1 MALNSKESVLITGST
16 GFIGKKVLPKL
27 LAAGHNVLAVT
38 TDQKKVQS
46 LFGIESVAIHDYLS
60 GYAIKTI
67 KEFEPTALI
76 HLAWSGLPDY
86 SIENNKGNLQVGMNV
101 IDTAVDFGVKR
112 FIGSGSCWE
121 YGSLSG
127 QLKENMHPEAVGDFG
142 KTKITLSNYMIDRAQ
157 EISGIGNWL
166 RLFYVFG
173 EGQRQGSVI
182 PSIISSFQNQKPLE
196 LNDMNKALDF
206 INVEDVAEIIT
217 RVLSRSSE
225 SEVINVGS
233 GSPTNIPTLIDII
246 ANSMSIDFKNEY
258 HLEIDDK
265 KKSWADIHKIAEK
278 FSFNPKV
285 SIKERIAELT
295 RVKNN
300 VRN

>member
-1 MALNSKESVLITGST
+1 MKAKLEESQSKW
-16 GFIGKKVLPKL
+16 K
-27 LAAGHNVLAVT
+27 
-38 TDQKKVQS
+38 D
-46 LFGIESVAIHDYLS
+46 D
-60 GYAIKTI
+60 
-67 KEFEPTALI
+67 
-76 HLAWSGLPDY
+76 
-86 SIENNKGNLQVGMNV
+86 
-101 IDTAVDFGVKR
+101 
-112 FIGSGSCWE
+112 
-121 YGSLSG
+121 
-127 QLKENMHPEAVGDFG
+127 
-142 KTKITLSNYMIDRAQ
+142 
-157 EISGIGNWL
+157 IS
-166 RLFYVFG
+166 
-173 EGQRQGSVI
+173 
-182 PSIISSFQNQKPLE
+182 
-196 LNDMNKALDF
+196 KALDF

-233 GSPTNIPTLIDII
+233 GSPTNIPTLIDTI

>member
-46 LFGIESVAIHDYLS
+46 LFGIESVAIQDYLS

-86 SIENNKGNLQVGMNV
+86 SIENNKGNLQIGMNV
-101 IDTAVDFGVKR
+101 IDAAVDFGVQR

-142 KTKITLSNYMIDRAQ
+142 KTKITLSNYLIDRAQ
-157 EISGIGNWL
+157 ETSGIGNWL

-173 EGQRQGSVI
+173 EGQRERSVI
-182 PSIISSFQNQKPLE
+182 PSVISSFQKKMNPE
-196 LNDMNKALDF
+196 LNDVNKALDF
-206 INVEDVAEIIT
+206 IHVEDVAEIIT
-217 RVLSRSSE
+217 RVLSRSNE
-225 SEVINVGS
+225 SEIINVGS
-233 GSPTNIPTLIDII
+233 GHPTSISSLIDVI
-246 ANSMSIDFKNEY
+246 ANTMSIDFKNIFPKI
-258 HLEIDDK
+258 IDEK
-265 KKSWADIHKIAEK
+265 NKSWADTQKVSEK
-278 FSFNPKV
+278 FNFRTETSMQ
-285 SIKERIAELT
+285 ERISELINGNYN
-295 RVKNN
+295 VKN
-300 VRN
+300 

>member
-16 GFIGKKVLPKL
+16 GFIGKKLVPKL
-27 LAAGHNVLAVT
+27 LAAGHNVLAIT
-38 TDQKKVQS
+38 SDQKKVQS
-46 LFGIESVAIHDYLS
+46 LFGIGSVSIHDYLR
-60 GYAIKTI
+60 GNAIKDI
-67 KEFEPTALI
+67 KEFEPQALI

-86 SIENNKGNLQVGMNV
+86 SIENNKTNVRIGINV
-101 IDTAVDFGVKR
+101 IDAAVDLGVKK

-127 QLKENMHPEAVGDFG
+127 QLKENMDPEDVGDFG
-142 KTKITLSNYMIDRAQ
+142 NSKITLSNYMINRAQ
-157 EISGIGNWL
+157 DISGIANWL

-173 EGQRQGSVI
+173 EGQREGSVI

-217 RVLSRSSE
+217 GVLSKSSE

-233 GSPTNIPTLIDII
+233 GNPTSIPTLIDII
-246 ANSMSIDFKNEY
+246 ANSMSINLKNKY
-258 HLEIDDK
+258 QLEIDHK
-265 KKSWADIHKIAEK
+265 KKSWADIHKISEK

-285 SIKERIAELT
+285 SMKEHITELT
-295 RVKNN
+295 KVKNN
-300 VRN
+300 GRD

>member
-16 GFIGKKVLPKL
+16 GFIGKKLVPKL
-27 LAAGHNVLAVT
+27 LAAGHNVLAIT
-38 TDQKKVQS
+38 SDQKKVQS
-46 LFGIESVAIHDYLS
+46 LFGIGSVDIHDYLS
-60 GYAIKTI
+60 SNAIKDI
-67 KEFEPTALI
+67 KKFEPQALI

-86 SIENNKGNLQVGMNV
+86 SIENNKSNLQIGINV
-101 IDTAVDFGVKR
+101 IDAAVDLGVKK

-127 QLKENMHPEAVGDFG
+127 QLKENMGPEDVGDFG
-142 KTKITLSNYMIDRAQ
+142 NTKIALSNYMINRAQ
-157 EISGIGNWL
+157 EISGIANWL

-173 EGQRQGSVI
+173 EGQREGSVI

-217 RVLSRSSE
+217 RVLSKSSE

-233 GSPTNIPTLIDII
+233 GNPTSIPTLIDII
-246 ANSMSIDFKNEY
+246 ANSMSINLKNKY
-258 HLEIDDK
+258 QLEIDHK
-265 KKSWADIHKIAEK
+265 KKSWADIHKISEK

-285 SIKERIAELT
+285 SMKERITDLT
-295 RVKNN
+295 KVKNN
-300 VRN
+300 VRD